1 MHRCIIFDTEII
13 LREII
18 YMYTRCPSCRAE
30 ISFEPPRNLAN
41 LPQGYKHRIRCPN
54 CGVTISVKIPN
65 TAVVASPAPTYSYEN
80 PNQQGY
86 SDIQVGVGTPQTGAE
101 QKAVEKSAKNAQKRK
116 SYGRGKAAVMFII
129 SLLFIAAAAIAYLH
143 TSGTTVPVIGDYVS
157 WFNPIK
163 VFELLIK
170 DASGFIDTIKNSFA
184 DGIMNA
190 IAGLVVLFS
199 SVIVFIGAGLTAITN
214 LLVLIIGKYNGA
226 AKAFGV
232 IFALFMFAF
241 AAASFVICGFVE
253 GGYYPGEVGFL
264 AYLKAI
270 IANKDYII
278 YAIVG
283 LTFLNFLLACIFTGK
298 TKKEKEIKGIVDEDD
313 D

>member
-1 MHRCIIFDTEII
+1 
-13 LREII
+13 
-18 YMYTRCPSCRAE
+18 MYTRCPSCRAE

-116 SYGRGKAAVMFII
+116 SYGRGKAAVLFIF
-129 SLLFIAAAAIAYLH
+129 SLLFIAAAVLSFVQDKIPAIA
-143 TSGTTVPVIGDYVS
+143 PYVS
-157 WFNPIK
+157 LFNPIQT
-163 VFELLIK
+163 IK
-170 DASGFIDTIKNSFA
+170 EIITNFSGFIQPYKD
-184 DGIMNA
+184 A
-190 IAGLVVLFS
+190 IAGGESMMTVIIALVYNVSSIVIFLF
-199 SVIVFIGAGLTAITN
+199 AGLTFITN
-214 LLVLIIGKYNGA
+214 LLVLIVGKYNGA
-226 AKAFGV
+226 AKAFNV
-232 IFALFMFAF
+232 IFGIFMLAF
-241 AAASFVICGFVE
+241 AVAFFVIA
-253 GGYYPGEVGFL
+253 FL
-264 AYLKAI
+264 AGIYGDGLSFLDYLKAI
-270 IANKDYII
+270 IANKDYIM
-278 YAIVG
+278 YGIVG
-283 LTFLNFLLACIFTGK
+283 LSFLSFLLACIFTGK